1 MDGPYSV
8 PAGSVGGQCRCR
20 AVLGVVDLVVRA
32 GLLFRDLSV
41 GSHAGR
47 GRMVQQK
54 KEKES
59 LLILSGKIVVTL
71 WRFGS
76 VYCGSYC
83 RNRLGGC
90 FVGPV

>member
-20 AVLGVVDLVVRA
+20 AVLGVVDLVVRT

-71 WRFGS
+71 WCFGP
-76 VYCGSYC
+76 VCRGSHC